1 VQVDGD
7 IESLVPQ
14 RSSEGDVVAE
24 ALESRISGQN
34 DDIVQIR
41 VVADDGGG
49 RRLHDICDV
58 RLGVPSPQCPYQR
71 RGEYDVT

>member
-1 VQVDGD
+1 VQVNGD
-7 IESLVPQ
+7 IESLMPQ
-14 RSSEGDVVAE
+14 RSSEGNIVTE
-24 ALESRISGQN
+24 ALESRISGQDN
-34 DDIVQIR
+34 DFVQIR
-41 VVADDGGG
+41 VVAHDGGG